1 MKSLSNVLAF
11 ARNWRRAAAAAAL
24 ASCTF
29 AADVVP
35 ALASRDLVRNAQSWR
50 YQLQGDVGAIA
61 ASSVDVVAVDLDH
74 MKGSVS
80 RLKSKPGG
88 GRRAVLAYIAIG
100 EAEGWRPYWSSCCA
114 SSKPSW
120 LTTRTQGWRGN
131 YIVHYWEPAWKA
143 IVKARVR
150 QAMSSGFDGLYLD
163 RVDTWER
170 VQAPGGSRAAMIS
183 LVREVAAEA
192 RSVKGDAAIIVQN
205 GEELLTDDGYV
216 SAIDGVAKEDLFHG
230 INHDG
235 KRNSSSDI
243 SWSSNLLKRAKSR
256 GKVIFVV
263 EYLSGS
269 SAQSVASEIRKQ
281 GFVPNFAP
289 RELAQ

>member
-1 MKSLSNVLAF
+1 MAFKQIAGLA
-11 ARNWRRAAAAAAL
+11 ATTVAAAAAAL
-24 ASCTF
+24 GF
-29 AADVVP
+29 AAP
-35 ALASRDLVRNAQSWR
+35 AQASRDLVRNAQSWR

-61 ASSVDVVAVDLDH
+61 ASGVDVVAVDLDH
-74 MKGSVS
+74 MRGSVA

-100 EAEGWRPYWSSCCA
+100 EAESWRPYWKSCCA
-114 SSKPSW
+114 GGRPSW
-120 LTTRTQGWRGN
+120 LTTRTQGWSGN
-131 YIVHYWEPAWKA
+131 YIVHFWEPAWKA

-150 QAMSSGFDGLYLD
+150 QAMQGGFDGLYLD

-170 VQAPGGSRAAMIS
+170 TQAPGGSRGAMIS

-192 RSVKGDAAIIVQN
+192 RSIKGDAAILVQN
-205 GEELLTDDGYV
+205 GEELLTDDSYV
-216 SAIDGVAKEDLFHG
+216 TVIDGVAKEDLFHG

-243 SWSSNLLKRAKSR
+243 AWSSNLLKRARSKGR
-256 GKVIFVV
+256 AIFVV

-269 SAQSVASEIRKQ
+269 SASSVAAEIRKQ

-289 RELAQ
+289 RGLAQ